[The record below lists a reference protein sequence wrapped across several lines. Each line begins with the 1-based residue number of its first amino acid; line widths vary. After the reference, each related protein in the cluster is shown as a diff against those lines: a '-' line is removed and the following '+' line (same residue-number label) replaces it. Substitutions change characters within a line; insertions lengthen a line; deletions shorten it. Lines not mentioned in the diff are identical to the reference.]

1 MASGTAFVAEES
13 GGVTALVLLGKGD
26 VVPAGRR
33 RAGQLRIFSGS
44 PALESPI
51 DAAFIRL
58 NPAEFAERVS
68 EHSLVPSKD
77 AAADFGRAQ
86 SIFTDFAPRSFNID
100 LGDFT
105 DEHWS
110 IEPTFGSLVV
120 EFRTRRFS
128 WLTYTRSPGEPE
140 DISLFDRAHG
150 HSLSLYASAERLATR
165 GRFYSEDD
173 GRTYNVERYTL
184 DLTLDPSRSWI
195 SGRGSLHIRMK
206 KGGASSITL
215 KLARRSWSRRCRR
228 QTSAGCSRSELPA
241 RTTSSFRC
249 RRSSWRTR
257 IS

>member
-1 MASGTAFVAEES
+1 MT
-13 GGVTALVLLGKGD
+13 
-26 VVPAGRR
+26 RR
-33 RAGQLRIFSGS
+33 SNS
-44 PALESPI
+44 SI
-51 DAAFIRL
+51 DAAFLRI

-68 EHSLVPSKD
+68 EHSLVPSKE

-86 SIFTDFAPRSFNID
+86 SIFADLAPRSFNLD

-110 IEPTFGSLVV
+110 IEPSTGSLVV

-173 GRTYNVERYTL
+173 GRDVRRGAIHA
-184 DLTLDPSRSWI
+184 RSDAR
-195 SGRGSLHIRMK
+195 SVATRGSA
-206 KGGASSITL
+206 GAD
-215 KLARRSWSRRCRR
+215 RC
-228 QTSAGCSRSELPA
+228 TSA
-241 RTTSSFRC
+241 
-249 RRSSWRTR
+249 
-257 IS
+257 